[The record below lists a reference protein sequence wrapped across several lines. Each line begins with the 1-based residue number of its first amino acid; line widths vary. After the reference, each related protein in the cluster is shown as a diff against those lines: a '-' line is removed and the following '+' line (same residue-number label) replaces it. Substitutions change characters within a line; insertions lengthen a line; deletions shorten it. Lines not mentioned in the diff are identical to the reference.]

1 MIERRRRSSGLT
13 LSGLVLAGAA
23 LLSATGCW
31 LWSGHLPAR
40 ELYRLTLP
48 DSSEAGAGSAL
59 ATDGAPPPLA
69 GTLAI
74 TQYATPGIYGDPQ
87 IVFRLNDNQYG
98 SYSSSSHDRE
108 WAVPLGEQLGVL
120 TERVLARVP
129 LTAERAVFDPPSRRS
144 QTYIWRGTVRE
155 FEEVNRGS
163 QVLAAVRIDARIAR
177 AEDDS
182 IVWSGSARL
191 ERAASPANMSG
202 IVQTL
207 STLAT
212 EVVADLATR
221 ARHDLATRVP

>member
-1 MIERRRRSSGLT
+1 MSDHRF
-13 LSGLVLAGAA
+13 AA
-23 LLSATGCW
+23 LRLTVRSAC
-31 LWSGHLPAR
+31 LLLPLVSLLAVSCPKIPAS
-40 ELYRLTLP
+40 EMYRLTLP
-48 DSSEAGAGSAL
+48 DPVANDTLPTRG
-59 ATDGAPPPLA
+59 TDGATAPLK

-74 TQYATPGIYGDPQ
+74 AQYATPGIYGDPS

-98 SYSSSSHDRE
+98 SYSSSNRVRE

-120 TERVLARVP
+120 TERVLTRMP

-155 FEEVNRGS
+155 FEEVDRGS

-182 IVWSGSARL
+182 IVWSGTARL
-191 ERAASPANMSG
+191 ERAASPANMTG

-207 STLAT
+207 STLAG
-212 EVVADLATR
+212 EVITDLATR
-221 ARHDLATRVP
+221 ARQDLAAKAP